1 MGEGKGETIF
11 YLTAKTITRT
21 VAEEAFAVLQEKGM
35 KYKVVTITA
44 KDKLCFMEET
54 KCNPAHCPYAKGHFD
69 RVNDAVYE
77 LWTSSHVYDRQ
88 TILGQ
93 AEKRQVC
100 PFEMCLDL
108 ALWVD
113 NNSTDGSVEYLR
125 PKFPEVVFIEN
136 KDNPGFAKAN
146 NQAIRQC
153 TGEYVLLLNPDTVVG
168 EESLRSLCF
177 QMDEDLEI
185 GAIGV
190 KMLNG
195 HGVFLP
201 ESKRAFPSPWVSFCK
216 IFGLSKLF
224 PNSPAFARYSLP
236 YLDKEQT
243 HKVEVLAGAFMLLRH
258 EALDKVGLLDESFFM
273 YGEDID
279 LSYRIVLGGYK
290 NLYVPERILHY
301 KGESTKHGDL
311 RYIRAFYGAM
321 LIFYKKYYPGSGWLM
336 RILIRL
342 AVLLKACWATISAPL
357 RKKAKAVKHRR
368 LLILCREDHF
378 EEVKAVC
385 LKAMPDLEFVN
396 LWDLDVERV
405 MDAICRKNQM
415 KGFTD
420 YAFCFPDARYE
431 QMLLFM
437 DKLVNKKAVY
447 HIYTKK
453 SGRLV

>member
-1 MGEGKGETIF
+1 MD
-11 YLTAKTITRT
+11 
-21 VAEEAFAVLQEKGM
+21 AEVFV
-35 KYKVVTITA
+35 
-44 KDKLCFMEET
+44 
-54 KCNPAHCPYAKGHFD
+54 
-69 RVNDAVYE
+69 
-77 LWTSSHVYDRQ
+77 
-88 TILGQ
+88 
-93 AEKRQVC
+93 
-100 PFEMCLDL
+100 
-108 ALWVD
+108 VD

-177 QMDEDLEI
+177 QMDEDPEI

-321 LIFYKKYYPGSGWLM
+321 LIFYKKYYPGAGWLM

-342 AVLLKACWATISAPL
+342 AVLLKACWAMISAPVSYTHL
-357 RKKAKAVKHRR
+357 TLPTI
-368 LLILCREDHF
+368 LL
-378 EEVKAVC
+378 V
-385 LKAMPDLEFVN
+385 
-396 LWDLDVERV
+396 
-405 MDAICRKNQM
+405 
-415 KGFTD
+415 
-420 YAFCFPDARYE
+420 
-431 QMLLFM
+431 
-437 DKLVNKKAVY
+437 
-447 HIYTKK
+447 
-453 SGRLV
+453 

>member
-1 MGEGKGETIF
+1 MT
-11 YLTAKTITRT
+11 Y
-21 VAEEAFAVLQEKGM
+21 
-35 KYKVVTITA
+35 
-44 KDKLCFMEET
+44 EET
-54 KCNPAHCPYAKGHFD
+54 KLSVII
-69 RVNDAVYE
+69 VNYNVKYFLEQCLYSVRAAVTGMDAEVF
-77 LWTSSHVYDRQ
+77 V
-88 TILGQ
+88 
-93 AEKRQVC
+93 
-100 PFEMCLDL
+100 
-108 ALWVD
+108 VD

-177 QMDEDLEI
+177 QMDEDPEI

-224 PNSPAFARYSLP
+224 PNSPAFARY
-236 YLDKEQT
+236 
-243 HKVEVLAGAFMLLRH
+243 
-258 EALDKVGLLDESFFM
+258 ESFFM

-321 LIFYKKYYPGSGWLM
+321 LIFYKKYYPGAGWLM

-342 AVLLKACWATISAPL
+342 AVLLKACWAMISAPL

-437 DKLVNKKAVY
+437 DKLVNKKAVF

>member
-1 MGEGKGETIF
+1 MSVIIVNYNVKYFLEQCLYSVRAAVTGMD
-11 YLTAKTITRT
+11 
-21 VAEEAFAVLQEKGM
+21 AEVFV
-35 KYKVVTITA
+35 
-44 KDKLCFMEET
+44 
-54 KCNPAHCPYAKGHFD
+54 
-69 RVNDAVYE
+69 
-77 LWTSSHVYDRQ
+77 
-88 TILGQ
+88 
-93 AEKRQVC
+93 
-100 PFEMCLDL
+100 
-108 ALWVD
+108 VD

-177 QMDEDLEI
+177 QMDEDPEI

-321 LIFYKKYYPGSGWLM
+321 LIFYKKYYPGAGWLM

-342 AVLLKACWATISAPL
+342 AVLLKACWAMISAPL

-437 DKLVNKKAVY
+437 DKLVNKKAVF